1 MMILCLLNFITVK
14 GKIGHSEYIDTFLGF
29 LQGRLG
35 FTVVNFEHL
44 CMIRIEQ
51 FYNIVTPY
59 NFWLSFT
66 LLETDVGLDGCFRM
80 NI

>member
-1 MMILCLLNFITVK
+1 MIPCLSNFITVK
-14 GKIGHSEYIDTFLGF
+14 EKIGHSEYIGIFLGF

-44 CMIRIEQ
+44 CMIQIEQ
-51 FYNIVTPY
+51 FYNTVTPY

-66 LLETDVGLDGCFRM
+66 LLKTEAGLDGCFRM